1 MLCGLSNYSTPSLAS
16 PASRS
21 PRARLGQHEHWST
34 PSNLEGS
41 MHKQSA
47 GVQLHLCLLAPQAP
61 PAPCHCSL
69 TPGTCPHALHQN
81 PRRLPAAPVGN
92 TSGRMAENMHMVAL
106 PRAPE
111 TLPLSL
117 PETRTRDPW
126 EYLASHTNRNN
137 HAPYV
142 ASRHRAL
149 TQAQN

>member
-92 TSGRMAENMHMVAL
+92 SSGRLADNMRMVAL

-111 TLPLSL
+111 MLPQHHFLDNTPCKWARNTRKPL
-117 PETRTRDPW
+117 PAACRIHKTTQ
-126 EYLASHTNRNN
+126 
-137 HAPYV
+137 HA
-142 ASRHRAL
+142 AL
-149 TQAQN
+149 T